1 MNATTQQP
9 AHRDAYAS
17 PADIEAG
24 QVTGVGYAVSV
35 ETGRPIPVYVNDTP
49 PPPPP
54 APLVPQQP
62 PIVQQVVVHRRQ
74 LDPITTRI
82 AAASAGI
89 AGTAWVVG
97 EHAHQL
103 AEAAHAAEGLGIAGA
118 ALFAGV
124 ALWKG
129 TQPAINVNVSANI
142 TGANASSTSSST
154 STSDATVLKR

>member
-1 MNATTQQP
+1 MYLQQS
-9 AHRDAYAS
+9 ARRDAYAS

-35 ETGRPIPVYVNDTP
+35 ETGQPIPVYVNDTP

-54 APLVPQQP
+54 APVVPQAQP
-62 PIVQQVVVHRRQ
+62 VVQQVVIQRRQ
-74 LDPITTRI
+74 LDPVTTRI

-103 AEAAHAAEGLGIAGA
+103 AEAAHAAEALGAVLTA
-118 ALFAGV
+118 AAV
-124 ALWKG
+124 AVAFLRG
-129 TQPAINVNVSANI
+129 SQPKINVNVNASIAGVSANV
-142 TGANASSTSSST
+142 SST
-154 STSDATVLKR
+154 STSDASLLRR